1 MMMMMMMT
9 SGDGY
14 LQIMILGDRQVTT
27 LGDNLWPTH
36 AVEPGASG
44 VGRPWWTV
52 FPVEPKRC
60 SQGEAQGEPMKIAW
74 LGEDQVGCERE
85 NAKSYKQTNGS

>member
-1 MMMMMMMT
+1 MMMMMMMMMMMT

-14 LQIMILGDRQVTT
+14 LQIMILGDRQLTT

-44 VGRPWWTV
+44 VGRPW
-52 FPVEPKRC
+52 
-60 SQGEAQGEPMKIAW
+60 
-74 LGEDQVGCERE
+74 
-85 NAKSYKQTNGS
+85 